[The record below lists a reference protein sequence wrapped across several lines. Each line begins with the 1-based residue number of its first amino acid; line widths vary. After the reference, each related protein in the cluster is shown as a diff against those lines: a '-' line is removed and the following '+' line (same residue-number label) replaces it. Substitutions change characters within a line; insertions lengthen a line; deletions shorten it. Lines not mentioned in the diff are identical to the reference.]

1 MYVRPNACIE
11 LEDRRPKVVS
21 NLTTLT
27 QTISGCWSAIWRR
40 LPLPQTARQLQIAMA
55 SLRALELVKL
65 SDLVIGLTMQYIQS
79 IVIECSIFIVTL
91 IIRLNWIFLTYSN
104 VFRTVNLYHQH
115 GQPSV
120 ELGSHARCILNMA
133 LSVVLHS
140 KNATKN
146 IVQS

>member
-1 MYVRPNACIE
+1 MHRA
-11 LEDRRPKVVS
+11 RRQATQSSFKF
-21 NLTTLT
+21 NTLT
-27 QTISGCWSAIWRR
+27 QTISGCRSAIWRR
-40 LPLPQTARQLQIAMA
+40 LPLPQTARQLMQIAMA
-55 SLRALELVKL
+55 SLRALELVLKTFWP
-65 SDLVIGLTMQYIQS
+65 VIGLTMQYIQS
-79 IVIECSIFIVTL
+79 IVIECSTFIVTL
-91 IIRLNWIFLTYSN
+91 ILRLNWIFLTYSN

>member
-1 MYVRPNACIE
+1 MHRA
-11 LEDRRPKVVS
+11 RRQATQSSFKF
-21 NLTTLT
+21 NTLT
-27 QTISGCWSAIWRR
+27 QTISGCRSAIWRR
-40 LPLPQTARQLQIAMA
+40 LPLPQTARQLMQIAMA

-65 SDLVIGLTMQYIQS
+65 SVIGLTMQYIQS
-79 IVIECSIFIVTL
+79 IVIECSTFIVTL